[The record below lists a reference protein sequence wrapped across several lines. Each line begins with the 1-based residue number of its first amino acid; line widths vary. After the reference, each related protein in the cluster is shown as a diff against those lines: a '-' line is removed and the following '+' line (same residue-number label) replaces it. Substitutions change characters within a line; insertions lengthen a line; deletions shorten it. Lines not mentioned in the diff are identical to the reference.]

1 MFNGWFHT
9 SVTVMTDEVYL
20 YQALVDAQL
29 PAIFCQNLDHDSLD
43 LFTIS
48 Y

>member
-9 SVTVMTDEVYL
+9 SVTDEFYI

-29 PAIFCQNLDHDSLD
+29 PAVSCQNLDHDSLD
-43 LFTIS
+43 LFSIS
-48 Y
+48 